1 MWAAAVAAVAVAAA
15 AAGFAV
21 EIEAGGAVGA
31 ERQVGVGLTAAAFE
45 SGLMLVM
52 TSKMTC

>member
-1 MWAAAVAAVAVAAA
+1 MWAAAVAAAAVAAA